1 LQEHLNGAATN
12 TKVPT
17 ISAAVACRDC
27 IQFQKG
33 LSPCVEL
40 STLCSITP
48 SQLSVSKFTWISSIK
63 DLKDRLSIHG
73 IFDSSFL
80 RLLHPIYYF
89 SLPSF
94 IPSLLTFFTSC
105 SYLPPVLQLHS
116 NLFYTILYHH
126 YTLLLLCSPSP
137 FLPSFLPY
145 LPHSLTFLT
154 YNLPST
160 ITCSPHWH
168 TLFHTCPGRAWSLIT
183 T

>member
-1 LQEHLNGAATN
+1 MQSSNILPHIASSHVATLPS
-12 TKVPT
+12 TFCQWSTPT
-17 ISAAVACRDC
+17 RNHPT
-27 IQFQKG
+27 FF
-33 LSPCVEL
+33 P
-40 STLCSITP
+40 P
-48 SQLSVSKFTWISSIK
+48 
-63 DLKDRLSIHG
+63 HHMPN
-73 IFDSSFL
+73 FDSSFL
-80 RLLHPIYYF
+80 RLLHLIYYF

-105 SYLPPVLQLHS
+105 SYLPPALQLHFI
-116 NLFYTILYHH
+116 LFYTILYHH
-126 YTLLLLCSPSP
+126 YTLPLLCSPSP

-154 YNLPST
+154 YNLPDT